1 MKLHFLR
8 EDALYQLKSNTEY
21 NEKNYS
27 SDSNDWVYDYFGKDY
42 EPFLEFKHEVPD
54 FEMFM
59 DSDHPEGTDARNAQ
73 ILYTALK
80 DITNSQATD
89 ERLWSGLAH
98 GQLWD
103 YMQYRLKTS
112 SKSLNS
118 ESIKSNFFFN
128 QGTNRSLIVNT
139 LSRLWW
145 VARQIYDEDNTEN
158 PFHLMSFFE
167 NNFYSKTFP
176 LFSRNFSNSPKITQ
190 ALISAIMLLEN
201 RGLKITMNQY
211 RHIIRYVN
219 MLGGIFILD
228 YLSKE
233 ELEHKI
239 INHLK
244 SIYKSKQFSMN

>member
-1 MKLHFLR
+1 MKLYFLK

-42 EPFLEFKHEVPD
+42 DPFLEFKHEIPD

-98 GQLWD
+98 GQLWK

-112 SKSLNS
+112 SRNLNS
-118 ESIKSNFFFN
+118 ESIKSNFFFK
-128 QGTNRSLIVNT
+128 QGPNRSLIVNT

-145 VARQIYDEDNTEN
+145 VAKQTYDENNTEN
-158 PFHLMSFFE
+158 PFHLMRFFE
-167 NNFYSKTFP
+167 KDLPGKT
-176 LFSRNFSNSPKITQ
+176 LSIFSRNFTNNPKIIQ
-190 ALISAIMLLEN
+190 ALLEAMLSLEDHN
-201 RGLKITMNQY
+201 IKITRAQFLSLVK
-211 RHIIRYVN
+211 YVN
-219 MLGGIFILD
+219 MLGGVFILD

-233 ELEHKI
+233 ELEYKI
-239 INHLK
+239 IKHYK
-244 SIYKSKQFSMN
+244 SIYKSKQYAMV